1 MLLHFIGKPDCDSLF
16 LPSARFSFYIRR
28 ATMPSLK
35 QPLRAWPR
43 TRRGASR
50 WPSRW
55 RARATCPGSLWPS
68 PPCATRGDS
77 LCCSSRRFCWEPPRV
92 CRWSCS
98 TTARCPAR
106 WLTLFNSRFSLKLS
120 TGKCYSS
127 GLGHMAKARVVFDK
141 SQRDVVQRPG
151 MCVAKTREVCDRGQE
166 GVWQRPGRCV
176 TEARKVFDK
185 GQGGV
190 WQRSGRCLT
199 KAKEV
204 CDRGQEGVWQRPGRC
219 VTEVRKVFDKDHAGA
234 WQRPGRCLTKANMCL
249 HSTHCRCVIGWC
261 GPAGCWCGVVCCRL
275 MWTCWMLMEHSCCSL
290 QGALMT
296 STVMTWTL
304 IVSYWTV
311 SWLLGSYQWWQC

>member
-28 ATMPSLK
+28 ATTPSLK

-98 TTARCPAR
+98 TMARCPAR
-106 WLTLFNSRFSLKLS
+106 WLTLSNSHFSLKLS
-120 TGKCYSS
+120 TGKSYSN

-151 MCVAKTREVCDRGQE
+151 MCV
-166 GVWQRPGRCV
+166 
-176 TEARKVFDK
+176 
-185 GQGGV
+185 
-190 WQRSGRCLT
+190 T
-199 KAKEV
+199 KAREV

-219 VTEVRKVFDKDHAGA
+219 VTEVRKVFDKDQGGVWQRSGRCLTKTREVCDRGQEGV
-234 WQRPGRCLTKANMCL
+234 WQRPGRCMAKA
-249 HSTHCRCVIGWC
+249 REGFYK
-261 GPAGCWCGVVCCRL
+261 G
-275 MWTCWMLMEHSCCSL
+275 
-290 QGALMT
+290 QGA
-296 STVMTWTL
+296 V
-304 IVSYWTV
+304 
-311 SWLLGSYQWWQC
+311 WQRPVHVYTAHIPDVL